1 MKSCPTCNRTFEDS
15 FSFCLIDGAVL
26 SAPFDPQATKRI
38 PEARV
43 TKPPRTQ
50 VLPAYRE
57 VPRENLPPT
66 ARSPLPSTLPVPPP
80 YAPPVYRPP
89 GHSPI
94 KADRIA
100 PQQESLGWIAG
111 GLIFG
116 LILGIIIGVSTAD
129 PRGAIPLGLFG
140 AVAGAVIGK
149 LISRTIEKDS
159 NSQS

>member
-1 MKSCPTCNRTFEDS
+1 MESCPTCNRTFEDS

-50 VLPAYRE
+50 VLPAHRE

-89 GHSPI
+89 SHSPI

-100 PQQESLGWIAG
+100 
-111 GLIFG
+111 
-116 LILGIIIGVSTAD
+116 
-129 PRGAIPLGLFG
+129 
-140 AVAGAVIGK
+140 
-149 LISRTIEKDS
+149 
-159 NSQS
+159 